1 MQLIYSFLDFVFPF
15 EWLSPAFM
23 KNALI
28 AIVIAGP
35 LFGALGTYVVSNR
48 MSFFSDAIGHSA
60 LTGIAIGVLFGIHDV
75 TISMVLFSM
84 LLGFSI
90 IMVSAMNKVL
100 FIFLDDG

>member
-35 LFGALGTYVVSNR
+35 LLACWELMLFQ
-48 MSFFSDAIGHSA
+48 
-60 LTGIAIGVLFGIHDV
+60 TG
-75 TISMVLFSM
+75 
-84 LLGFSI
+84 
-90 IMVSAMNKVL
+90 
-100 FIFLDDG
+100 

>member
-48 MSFFSDAIGHSA
+48 MSFLAMR
-60 LTGIAIGVLFGIHDV
+60 LGIQL
-75 TISMVLFSM
+75 
-84 LLGFSI
+84 
-90 IMVSAMNKVL
+90 
-100 FIFLDDG
+100 